1 MTAESRHDRAFDLT
15 DSDIIRYIDREC
27 GPDEAQR
34 IAAHLTH
41 CDPCQE
47 RVQLLQRRLGVLSS
61 LLEEADFVGRE
72 GQIRRPRFARRRLR
86 VAATIIV
93 TLGVGFSVTPVRAWV
108 AEAWRGVV
116 AGPDSA
122 PAVSLLAERPGY
134 GIVSFPVEGPTLAIE
149 LAPVPVPDGGRLH
162 VQRSDRELAS
172 ARIDGGDGS
181 EELVVLPGVLRIVG
195 PAGSNA
201 EYYLTIPAGVTRL
214 SVQIGDGAPRYFD
227 MRDLRGTSTRIIPLD

>member
-116 AGPDSA
+116 AGPDFRPGRKPLGRAAGLRHRFVPGRGSYARYRARARARRRTA
-122 PAVSLLAERPGY
+122 PCSAERSRAG
-134 GIVSFPVEGPTLAIE
+134 
-149 LAPVPVPDGGRLH
+149 
-162 VQRSDRELAS
+162 
-172 ARIDGGDGS
+172 
-181 EELVVLPGVLRIVG
+181 LR
-195 PAGSNA
+195 PH
-201 EYYLTIPAGVTRL
+201 R
-214 SVQIGDGAPRYFD
+214 R
-227 MRDLRGTSTRIIPLD
+227 R